1 MKLNIQYVEEPDE
14 EQNEEER
21 DFSKEKFRYVCYYM
35 AFSFMGCKGFVFAL
49 ISIF

>member
-21 DFSKEKFRYVCYYM
+21 DFSKEKFRHVC
-35 AFSFMGCKGFVFAL
+35 
-49 ISIF
+49 